1 MDDLKLK
8 KKYFPDFEVVQ
19 YQTKENVFK
28 AFIVLFFESSAI
40 VDAILLKKKIIT
52 LMSDCLDESQKV
64 HSLRLHKEIGFLKIN
79 IEDEFSANKDD
90 FLLKL
95 DKAKENYLD
104 YIKSNIAPDGNN
116 LGYEKI
122 IRTLKERFFN

>member
-1 MDDLKLK
+1 MDKNQITTGQAYSEKLG
-8 KKYFPDFEVVQ
+8 
-19 YQTKENVFK
+19 
-28 AFIVLFFESSAI
+28 
-40 VDAILLKKKIIT
+40 IL
-52 LMSDCLDESQKV
+52 S
-64 HSLRLHKEIGFLKIN
+64 IN
-79 IEDEFSANKDD
+79 IDDDITINFNKDD

-104 YIKSNIAPDGNN
+104 YIKSNIAPDGDN